1 MTAVLQDAT
10 QQLVERFRFVLSEV
24 MDQFEHPR
32 DAVTAAM
39 SAGITFAGVQAGTLI
54 ALGDIADD
62 AAGRKRLT
70 DMIEKNFA
78 EGEVLGKRATA
89 KRLMKKGRRQ

>member
-1 MTAVLQDAT
+1 MTAPLQDAT

-39 SAGITFAGVQAGTLI
+39 SAGIVFAGVQAGTLI

-62 AAGRKRLT
+62 AVLIVSLYMSDQKGIA
-70 DMIEKNFA
+70 EKVARILNKHWDD
-78 EGEVLGKRATA
+78 EGDDR
-89 KRLMKKGRRQ
+89 